1 MKLSTEIKF
10 ILQGGSPSEIT
21 HDDGRYTQ
29 KFLNFLAVNG
39 IPY

>member
-10 ILQGGSPSEIT
+10 ILQGGSPAEIMLE
-21 HDDGRYTQ
+21 DGRYTP